1 MVLSRG
7 NTQDLEKMYST
18 WLGAEPSA
26 KPMLKY
32 RGLVEDAVT
41 K

>member
-7 NTQDLEKMYST
+7 YTEDLEKMYDA
-18 WLGAEPSA
+18 WLGGKPGIE
-26 KPMLKY
+26 PMLKY
-32 RGLVEDAVT
+32 RGLEGTADS

>member
-7 NTQDLEKMYST
+7 NSEDLSAMYDA
-18 WLGAEPSA
+18 WLGGKPTIE
-26 KPMLKY
+26 PMLKE
-32 RGLVEDAVT
+32 RGLEA